1 MQTMHR
7 VAISSTGLFTP
18 PHVITN
24 EELVASYNQYA
35 ELQNAEHACEIVAGT
50 FTALTPSNVEFI
62 EKASGIKRR
71 YVLEKTG
78 VLDPKRMRP
87 NFVKRPDDQ
96 ISLMAENGVAAA
108 KDA

>member
-1 MQTMHR
+1 MSTMHR

-24 EELVASYNQYA
+24 EELVTSYNAYA
-35 ELQNAEHACEIVAGT
+35 DLQNTAHASEIAAGT
-50 FTALTPSNVEFI
+50 QTALTHSNVEFI

-78 VLDPKRMRP
+78 VLDPTSMRP
-87 NFVKRPDDQ
+87 NFVKRPD
-96 ISLMAENGVAAA
+96 E
-108 KDA
+108 